1 MKKLTYFMCRLGIIY
16 MCLFSLITNTT
27 DTAVAAEIYITRS
40 GYIAAETKEMMELVV
55 SCIVAND
62 TATTDMLLRQYPNK
76 VFWLKGNM
84 QVYIEKETGGRG
96 NLTKLRIAGSTETFW
111 TIQKAIY

>member
-27 DTAVAAEIYITRS
+27 STAVAAEIYITRS

-84 QVYIEKETGGRG
+84 QVYIEKETGGEE
-96 NLTKLRIAGSTETFW
+96 I
-111 TIQKAIY
+111 